1 MKNLVGISPQNGNV
15 LWKSEWPGKVA
26 VIPTPLYADGKVY
39 ISSGYGVGCK
49 LVEIGSNQPQDIYE
63 NKVMK
68 NHHGGVLKVG
78 NFLYGYSDG
87 VGWACQDFNT
97 GELIWNEKKALGK
110 GAIAYAD
117 NRLYCQGEGDGK
129 IVLIE
134 ASPKGWNPM
143 GQFVI
148 QPQTQKE
155 TPKVAFGHIR

>member
-1 MKNLVGISPQNGNV
+1 MGISPKNGNV

-97 GELIWNEKKALGK
+97 GELIWNEKKALEKVQLLTQIIVCIVRAKEMGK
-110 GAIAYAD
+110 
-117 NRLYCQGEGDGK
+117 LFLLKHHQKDG
-129 IVLIE
+129 
-134 ASPKGWNPM
+134 
-143 GQFVI
+143 
-148 QPQTQKE
+148 
-155 TPKVAFGHIR
+155 IRWVNL